1 MERRGPRHRARR
13 PLARLVSL
21 LVFLGAGATV
31 ACGAAPTERG
41 TPSTDPAGDAAPVAE
56 AQQLAQKEKLL
67 TRVEYCGEAVALKIR
82 ESWRDTSRNFTP
94 AGKLRKPNQTFF
106 YPVHRGLSR
115 ACDQLL
121 RDEHGDFEKLPD
133 SDETK
138 TFAQLVNE
146 SSRARTQT
154 NAEPPGSPARHLYT
168 QATEHSLLHT
178 LFLPFSSG
186 QVSSVDIVG
195 LYINVQATV
204 KLANLY
210 AEDARR
216 LHDLAQN
223 GGLDAS
229 SKSEA
234 ESIFAH
240 MSALY
245 SEVLRVEQELQ
256 WESYVLQ
263 AKNLKA
269 LLSQLEERGDTV
281 HLQQR
286 KVELVIALRRLRQC
300 YVAPREELDCES
312 SVDAVI
318 IAFAAW
324 STPPEKVDALEFDRQ
339 REQIFWRAAFEED
352 ATTLIS
358 LLKKRPPKLTDESGA
373 LGLVVNARVK
383 LAVARLLRDANTLA
397 FDFP

>member
-1 MERRGPRHRARR
+1 
-13 PLARLVSL
+13 V
-21 LVFLGAGATV
+21 VFLGAGGTL
-31 ACGAAPTERG
+31 ACGAVEAERG
-41 TPSTDPAGDAAPVAE
+41 APSAGFAADTTPEST
-56 AQQLAQKEKLL
+56 AQQLTQKEKLR

-82 ESWRDTSRNFTP
+82 ESWRDTSRNFTA
-94 AGKLRKPNQTFF
+94 AGKLRRPNQTFF

-121 RDEHGDFEKLPD
+121 RDEHGDFQKLPD

-138 TFAQLVNE
+138 TFAELVEE
-146 SSRARTQT
+146 SSRSRARTEAQ
-154 NAEPPGSPARHLYT
+154 PPGSPARHLYT
-168 QATEHSLLHT
+168 QATEHNLLHT

-186 QVSSVDIVG
+186 PVSSVDIVG
-195 LYINVQATV
+195 LYINVQDTV
-204 KLANLY
+204 NLANLY

-216 LHDLAQN
+216 LHDLAQA
-223 GGLDAS
+223 GVLDAAS
-229 SKSEA
+229 QREA

-240 MSALY
+240 MNALY
-245 SEVLRVEQELQ
+245 TELLRLERELQ
-256 WESYVLQ
+256 WNSYVLQ
-263 AKNLKA
+263 DKNLKA
-269 LLSQLEERGDTV
+269 LLSQLEERGDKV

-300 YVAPREELDCES
+300 YVAPAEELDCES

-324 STPPEKVDALEFDRQ
+324 STPPERVDSLEFDRQ

-352 ATTLIS
+352 AKALIS
-358 LLKKRPPKLTDESGA
+358 LLKKRPPKVTNESGA
-373 LGLVVNARVK
+373 LGLVINARVN
-383 LAVARLLRDANTLA
+383 LAVGRLLRDANTLA